1 MVGNEVSVAWLRGI
15 LLLPALQQSV
25 IPSAARDLVRLCPD
39 RCYYVYI
46 LASDSRVLYT
56 GVTNDLQRRVYR
68 HKTGMLPGF
77 TKRYSVTRLVYFE
90 MTTDVRSALER
101 EKQLKAWRRSKKVEL
116 IEAENPLWSDLTQE
130 WDWRPEG

>member
-1 MVGNEVSVAWLRGI
+1 M
-15 LLLPALQQSV
+15 
-25 IPSAARDLVRLCPD
+25 CPD

-56 GVTNDLQRRVYR
+56 GVTNDLQRRVYQ

-90 MTTDVRSALER
+90 MTTDVRAAIAR
-101 EKQLKAWRRSKKVEL
+101 EKAIKAWTRERRLRLFESVNAPWL
-116 IEAENPLWSDLTQE
+116 DLAA
-130 WDWRPEG
+130 DWFPAMRQQDPSLRSG